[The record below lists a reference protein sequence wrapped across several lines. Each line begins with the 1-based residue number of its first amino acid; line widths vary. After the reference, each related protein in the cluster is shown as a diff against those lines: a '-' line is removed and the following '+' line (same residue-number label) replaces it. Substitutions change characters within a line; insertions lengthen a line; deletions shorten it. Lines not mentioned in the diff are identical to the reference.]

1 MKRTIALFTALI
13 MLFACFN
20 AKARYASAA
29 SASAEALIEFN
40 GELNELINAY
50 SELRVKDGGAY
61 QTARII
67 VGFSGEL
74 DYSGSL
80 AHIFGCGRHIIQYA
94 SPEEAR
100 AAAENYRNMRGVEY
114 AVPDAPVFFEK
125 TEAFEPIKQAP
136 HENSFKSWGFGENYV
151 NAFAYNEWLLES
163 VGSADELPEI
173 IVAVIDTGLEYGHPF
188 FEGRTVPGYDFG
200 DNDGN
205 TGGGFFHGTHVA
217 GTVVDG
223 TLPNVKV
230 MGLKCTDDYGGGL
243 TSVIVNCMQYAYQNG
258 AAVANVSIGGY
269 YPETYDAYNSV
280 INQGSDAGTVYTIAS
295 GNDSMNV
302 SYCYP
307 ACIARALTVA
317 AHDQN
322 NTMWSGSNF
331 GNLVDLTAPGV
342 GIVSTMPNGGYQAQ
356 TGTSMAAPHAAAA
369 CAMLKSGDP
378 NMSADDVM
386 DALKSAAVD
395 HGITGGG
402 TGCLSMT
409 ALIGA
414 ASATPGDVDANGS
427 VTVADAVLS
436 LRCALGLI
444 TLEGSALLAADI
456 DGSGTVSVADALMI
470 LRIAMGLNG

>member
-1 MKRTIALFTALI
+1 MKRIVAMLTAAFMLLI
-13 MLFACFN
+13 CLGVNTHSTAVE
-20 AKARYASAA
+20 AA
-29 SASAEALIEFN
+29 NSEALLEFN
-40 GELNELINAY
+40 SELTDMIKAY
-50 SELRVKDGGAY
+50 SELTVKDGGAY
-61 QTARII
+61 STARII
-67 VGFSGEL
+67 VGSRAAL
-74 DYSGSL
+74 DYAGSL
-80 AHIFGCGRHIIQYA
+80 AHVFGCGRHVIQYS
-94 SPEEAR
+94 SPEAAM
-100 AAAENYRNMRGVEY
+100 AAAESYRNMDGVEY
-114 AVPDAPVFFEK
+114 AVPDAPVSVEW
-125 TEAFEPIKQAP
+125 TEPFGADRQAP
-136 HENSFKSWGFGENYV
+136 HENSFKSWGFGESFV

-200 DNDGN
+200 DNDSN
-205 TGGGFFHGTHVA
+205 TGGGYFHGTHVA

-269 YPETYDAYNSV
+269 YPETYAAYNSV

-307 ACIARALTVA
+307 ACIERALTVA
-317 AHDQN
+317 AHDQSN
-322 NTMWSGSNF
+322 IMWSGSNF
-331 GNLVDLTAPGV
+331 GNLVDITAPGV
-342 GIVSTMPNGGYQAQ
+342 NITSAMPNGGYQAQ

-378 NMSADDVM
+378 DMSANDVM
-386 DALKSAAVD
+386 DALKGAAVD
-395 HGITGGG
+395 HGINGGG

-409 ALIGA
+409 ALIGG
-414 ASATPGDVDANGS
+414 SSVTPGDVDTDGN
-427 VTVADAVLS
+427 VTVADALMS
-436 LRCALGLI
+436 LRCAMGLI
-444 TLEGSALLAADI
+444 TLEGNAFNAADV
-456 DGSGTVSVADALMI
+456 DGSGTVNVADALMI
-470 LRIAMGLNG
+470 LRIAMGLA